1 MQDQLHAL
9 IASHCNWVRAQ
20 VSLIDEELSPVVAGQ
35 STHWHQTV
43 LTARELTHQITGTS
57 GTMGFPAVSVA
68 AEALEDRLT
77 DLGKGHMAP
86 DKATLDELA
95 TLFGQLQ
102 ELANTT
108 SLEGSHLF
116 GINLAEVA
124 S

>member
-9 IASHCNWVRAQ
+9 IASHCSWVRAQ
-20 VSLIDEELSPVVAGQ
+20 MSLIEEELASVITGQ
-35 STHWHQTV
+35 SSHWHQSV

-57 GTMGFPAVSVA
+57 GTMGFPAVSDA
-68 AEALEDRLT
+68 ALALEDHLT
-77 DLGKGHMAP
+77 DLGNGLTAP
-86 DKATLDELA
+86 DRAIRNELA

-108 SLEGSHLF
+108 SLESSHLF
-116 GINLAEVA
+116 GVNLAEVA

>member
-9 IASHCNWVRAQ
+9 IARHCSWIRAQ

-35 STHWHQTV
+35 STHWHQSV

-68 AEALEDRLT
+68 AEALEDRLVV
-77 DLGKGHMAP
+77 LGKGLTAP
-86 DKATLDELA
+86 DKATLDALA
-95 TLFGQLQ
+95 ILFGQLQ

-116 GINLAEVA
+116 GINLADVA